1 MGEEKA
7 ARQYLTREIVT
18 EYQKRAE
25 KLPNNGRQDVG
36 ERRKLRIEL
45 QEKCGL
51 TEIEAINILNGHH
64 VSQYLNKYYR
74 LQNNISVETDPKK
87 AENLKNLEV
96 LEQLERLKKTMGND
110 YTIMDD

>member
-1 MGEEKA
+1 MGEVKVT
-7 ARQYLTREIVT
+7 RQYLTREIVT

-25 KLPNNGRQDVG
+25 KLLDNGRQDVG
-36 ERRKLRIEL
+36 ERRRLRMEL

-51 TEIEAINILNGHH
+51 TEIEAINILNGNH
-64 VSQYLNKYYR
+64 VDQYLNKYYR
-74 LQNNISVETDPKK
+74 LQNNISLEKDPKK

-110 YTIMDD
+110 YTIIDD